1 MAASLVI
8 STWGVG
14 ISRSGELQEAFDRL
28 ENLWEL
34 PDGTPLIS
42 AVDVWRHARELALG
56 FWYRWDPA
64 PPPEWLDARREWA
77 AFAREVLSR
86 SRTLDSEAQVRA
98 AYPAEASDWE
108 AVKGTFVPN
117 TVAEWIDRY
126 VMDAAAARAM
136 HQDAIL
142 WVDHRAVGYKL
153 RDMGMSYFGQ
163 MGQDERGR
171 PIEGARGGIA
181 ASIAA
186 NSEGRN
192 LQSWSRNLIL
202 SPPTTGDRWEQLL
215 GRTHREGQRADEVTA
230 EVYLGCRQSVEG
242 FWGAVSD
249 AKYQKG
255 ILGSE
260 QKLLIADISF
270 EEEKGR

>member
-117 TVAEWIDRY
+117 TVAEWISTD
-126 VMDAAAARAM
+126 VVKAAAKWAKSSGG
-136 HQDAIL
+136 L
-142 WVDHRAVGYKL
+142 VWVEHRAVGHSLGYWGL
-153 RDMGMSYFGQ
+153 PYFGQ
-163 MGQDERGR
+163 MGVDATGLR
-171 PIEGARGGIA
+171 IEDARGPCA
-181 ASIAA
+181 LSIAA

-230 EVYLGCRQSVEG
+230 EVYLGCHQSVEG